1 MILFFSAT
9 GNTKFIAEEL
19 ARRLDDTALDLR
31 GKIRDH
37 DYSPVSSEKPFVIC
51 SPVYVCEP
59 PRFLTEYLRKTP
71 LVGNQDAY
79 FVFTSGGY
87 SGISAFLARRLARK
101 KQMLYRGSADFKMP
115 RSYLISS
122 AYPPLEKEEIEARIR
137 ACAAKLPETAETI
150 RRGETLKSRHIWLWE
165 KLVTLPFTPVWVRL
179 RQGTKDFTV
188 TDACISCG
196 KCERG
201 CPLRV
206 IRMENGRPVWRSK
219 SCAHCMACIQNCP
232 VGAIEY
238 GKLTQ
243 GKERYRFE
251 KFRYVL
257 SGEKPVPAPQEEKA

>member
-1 MILFFSAT
+1 M
-9 GNTKFIAEEL
+9 
-19 ARRLDDTALDLR
+19 
-31 GKIRDH
+31 
-37 DYSPVSSEKPFVIC
+37 
-51 SPVYVCEP
+51 
-59 PRFLTEYLRKTP
+59 
-71 LVGNQDAY
+71 
-79 FVFTSGGY
+79 
-87 SGISAFLARRLARK
+87 
-101 KQMLYRGSADFKMP
+101 
-115 RSYLISS
+115 
-122 AYPPLEKEEIEARIR
+122 
-137 ACAAKLPETAETI
+137 I

-179 RQGTKDFTV
+179 RQGTKDFFV

-206 IRMENGRPVWRSK
+206 IRMENGRPVWQTG

-257 SGEKPVPAPQEEKA
+257 SGGKPAPAPQETKP